1 MQVSNNLKL
10 IKMKR
15 KHIAYIMALTA
26 GLQFAGGCSDKF
38 LEVKPKGTDLETNY
52 YKNATEAFNGV
63 VAIYDVVGWQSN
75 GYVTKV
81 GAMDAGSDD
90 HLAGGGGQSD
100 VTAFQVFSN
109 YTLTP
114 DVGPQGDL
122 WAKGFSGIFRAN
134 ILLQKLP
141 AVPMDENLKKR
152 FTAEAKF
159 LRAFFYFDL
168 VRLFK
173 NIPLTTSTISTSEMY
188 NVLQATPE
196 EVYAQIETDLKEAI
210 AETNLPDQVPAATEG
225 GRATKGAAHALLGKV
240 YLYEKKY
247 PEAASE
253 FAEVNGATVGQ
264 TNSKYGYK
272 LLDKFEDLWK
282 SDNATK
288 FNSESILEVAF
299 TSTSAGTWD
308 CISCT
313 EGNVLNIMTGP
324 RNYKILQPGAPDLVS
339 GWSFLVVTPSLFN
352 AIHFDPRYSATVLN
366 LDSLA
371 TDSIVSY
378 EKGYNNTGYF
388 LAKFAGHSI
397 NTTTGGGTKELNYP
411 QDLYEIRLADTYLM
425 EAEALVKGGESGAPG
440 TRSYQLLNAVRARV
454 GLGAELATDDNI
466 FNERRLEL
474 AGEGHR
480 WFDLVRTGR
489 AAAAL
494 ASKGFVAGKNEI
506 LPIPLLELE
515 NTRLEQSKEWGGT
528 K

>member
-1 MQVSNNLKL
+1 
-10 IKMKR
+10 MKR
-15 KHIAYIMALTA
+15 KHIPYILALAT
-26 GLQFAGGCSDKF
+26 GLQLAAGCSDKF

-52 YKNATEAFNGV
+52 YKNATEAFNGL
-63 VAIYDVVGWQSN
+63 VAVYDVIGWQSN

-122 WAKGFSGIFRAN
+122 WAKGYSGIFRAN
-134 ILLQKLP
+134 VLLQKLP
-141 AVPMDENLKKR
+141 AVPMDENQKKR
-152 FTAEAKF
+152 FVAEAKF

-173 NIPLTTSTISTSEMY
+173 NIPLTTTTISTTDMY
-188 NVLQATPE
+188 NVLQAKPE
-196 EVYAQIETDLKEAI
+196 DVYAQIETDLKDAI
-210 AETNLPDQVPAATEG
+210 AETNLPDQVPVATEG
-225 GRATKGAAHALLGKV
+225 GRATKGAVHALLGKV
-240 YLYEKKY
+240 YLNEKKY
-247 PEAASE
+247 AAAA
-253 FAEVNGATVGQ
+253 AELALVNGATPGQ
-264 TNSKYGYK
+264 ANAQYGYK
-272 LLDKFEDLWK
+272 LLANFADLWK
-282 SDNATK
+282 SDNASK

-308 CISCT
+308 CVSCT

-324 RNYKILQPGAPDLVS
+324 RGYKILKPTAPDFVS

-352 AIHFDPRYSATVLN
+352 AIHFDPRYNATVLN
-366 LDSLA
+366 LDSLEA
-371 TDSIVSY
+371 NGIASY
-378 EKGYNNTGYF
+378 EKGYKNTGYF
-388 LAKFAGHSI
+388 LAKFAGRAS

-411 QDLYEIRLADTYLM
+411 QNLYEIRLADTYLM
-425 EAEALVKGGESGAPG
+425 EAEALVKNGESGAPG

-454 GLGAELATDDNI
+454 GLSPVMATDDNI
-466 FNERRLEL
+466 FDERRLEL

-489 AAAAL
+489 AATVLAA
-494 ASKGFVAGKNEI
+494 KGFVAGKNEI

-515 NTRLEQSKEWGGT
+515 NTKLEQSKEWGGT